1 VVEPVSSPS
10 LQPILALLGYPV
22 GGNPSQYV
30 TEKAFE
36 EMDFDWRYL
45 TLEVVPADLEDAIR
59 GIRALGFAGGN
70 LADPHKESVI
80 GLLDR
85 VTESARRIGRVNVLL
100 RDGEGLFGDNTEGRA
115 IVELIAKRSPRGLEK
130 TKIVLLGAGKIA
142 TAIAVELATLDINHL
157 TVVNRTESRAV
168 ELVEQIQSFS
178 EIDISVDRWDGDYR
192 LPEGTDILIQ
202 ATTVEEDHYEKA
214 LALDPESLN
223 ELQFVADL
231 TIDPPHTWLLRES
244 ESRSIPTI
252 DGVDLLCAQT
262 MLNVKLW
269 TDEQPDVSLLRDAV
283 EEFLGL

>member
-1 VVEPVSSPS
+1 MSSPS

-45 TLEVVPADLEDAIR
+45 TLEVVPDDLEDAIR

-85 VTESARRIGRVNVLL
+85 VTESAKRIGRVNVLL
-100 RDGEGLFGDNTEGRA
+100 RDEEGLFGDNTEGRA
-115 IVELIAKRSPRGLEK
+115 IVELIAKRLPRGLDK
-130 TKIVLLGAGKIA
+130 TKIVLLGSGKIA
-142 TAIAVELATLDINHL
+142 SAIAVELATLDIDHL
-157 TVVNRTESRAV
+157 TVVNRTESRAI
-168 ELVEQIQSFS
+168 ELVEQIQSFAKV
-178 EIDISVDRWDGDYR
+178 DISVDHWDGDYC

-202 ATTVEEDHYEKA
+202 ATTVEEDHYDKA
-214 LALDPESLN
+214 LALDPERLN
-223 ELQFVADL
+223 KLQLVADL
-231 TIDPPHTWLLRES
+231 TIDPPHTWLLREA
-244 ESRSIPTI
+244 ESRGVTTV

-269 TDEQPDVSLLRDAV
+269 TDEQPDVALLRDAV